1 MQERQ
6 RVGHLVGVHE
16 DPAASRNGL
25 WNALLPSWSCSPV
38 QVGTPL
44 AAVTSTSERALGA
57 RPVTTR
63 PSEAGARVH
72 PTWDVTEYH
81 GAPGRV
87 CGWFLAGGFK
97 SKPAPDC
104 VSAESWRVDVG
115 SRFAKPIAQRRPYG
129 DLDAAAR
136 SGTMD
141 RRGRRHVCS
150 IRTLRGEMSL
160 SDQLQSGGREGRRAP
175 GRGLAKAGGRA
186 LVPTRGAAKRG
197 RLDSKYGPILQS
209 HDLIDCSVRLGK
221 SPPRCNG
228 SCYHTRSRPR
238 GEAATRVE
246 RPTG

>member
-1 MQERQ
+1 
-6 RVGHLVGVHE
+6 
-16 DPAASRNGL
+16 
-25 WNALLPSWSCSPV
+25 
-38 QVGTPL
+38 
-44 AAVTSTSERALGA
+44 
-57 RPVTTR
+57 
-63 PSEAGARVH
+63 
-72 PTWDVTEYH
+72 
-81 GAPGRV
+81 
-87 CGWFLAGGFK
+87 
-97 SKPAPDC
+97 
-104 VSAESWRVDVG
+104 
-115 SRFAKPIAQRRPYG
+115 
-129 DLDAAAR
+129 
-136 SGTMD
+136 MD